1 MHLIYC
7 LLKIDIENLDDRIQR
22 VNKKLYTGIDVQ
34 VIHIL
39 NLEALTFQMTYYTTG
54 DLSDLTS
61 EVQIYIELF
70 KEWYCLACNYDP
82 VEQRIKG

>member
-1 MHLIYC
+1 M
-7 LLKIDIENLDDRIQR
+7 DGRIQR
-22 VNKKLYTGIDVQ
+22 VNKKLYTGIDDK

-39 NLEALTFQMTYYTTG
+39 NLEALTFKMTYYNTG

-70 KEWYCLACNYDP
+70 KE
-82 VEQRIKG
+82 

>member
-7 LLKIDIENLDDRIQR
+7 LLKRNIENLDGRIKM
-22 VNKKLYTGIDVQ
+22 VNKKLYTGIDDK

-39 NLEALTFQMTYYTTG
+39 NLEGLAFKMTYYTTG

-70 KEWYCLACNYDP
+70 KE
-82 VEQRIKG
+82 